1 MGCQLWHYDPS
12 GPASVDLAE
21 WELGRFGDPENIHV
35 NSVLVNEV
43 RKFFVFV

>member
-21 WELGRFGDPENIHV
+21 WELGRSGDPENIYIV
-35 NSVLVNEV
+35 TKSESVGMKN
-43 RKFFVFV
+43 